1 MTGEDDVPTAAEIKE
16 TTEEQYKE
24 YPDFVPLK
32 PRAYHINQAAIDI
45 CNAMERA
52 PAETILQL
60 SEWVEAQKSLLEER
74 DKMIASLKNI
84 VPTDGRPVYT
94 LQEFGDIM
102 RKVCQTEG
110 VMLHEKQKSFFRE
123 IFASFAKVIQGRGP

>member
-1 MTGEDDVPTAAEIKE
+1 MEEKVKE
-16 TTEEQYKE
+16 QIYTELKE
-24 YPDFVPLK
+24 EKPAFEPLK
-32 PRAYHINQAAIDI
+32 ARAYHINQAAVDI
-45 CNAMERA
+45 CNNIRLA
-52 PAETILQL
+52 PSEAIVEQNSKIGEMYQL
-60 SEWVEAQKSLLEER
+60 LDER

-110 VMLHEKQKSFFRE
+110 VMLHSDQKGFFRE
-123 IFASFAKVIQGRGP
+123 IFASLTKCIADKGLMRE

>member
-1 MTGEDDVPTAAEIKE
+1 MTGDEIEPPEREDV
-16 TTEEQYKE
+16 
-24 YPDFVPLK
+24 DFVPLK

-45 CNAMERA
+45 CNNQGLA
-52 PAETILQL
+52 PAEAILDLDALVKHQ
-60 SEWVEAQKSLLEER
+60 EGMLEER

-110 VMLHEKQKSFFRE
+110 VMLHEKQKGFFRDL
-123 IFASFAKVIQGRGP
+123 FASLTKAIQGRGP

>member
-1 MTGEDDVPTAAEIKE
+1 MTED
-16 TTEEQYKE
+16 TENHEQKDE
-24 YPDFVPLK
+24 NVDFVPLK

-45 CNAMERA
+45 CNSLGLA
-52 PAETILQL
+52 PAEAILELQRLNGDFAQL
-60 SEWVEAQKSLLEER
+60 LDER

-110 VMLHEKQKSFFRE
+110 VMLHDKQKGFFRE
-123 IFASFAKVIQGRGP
+123 LFANLTQMITRRGP